1 MLIEADTHCH
11 SVASTHA
18 YSTIKELAQS
28 ASEIGL
34 KAFAITD
41 HGPASPDS
49 PHIWHFRNLKCLP
62 DTINGV
68 SVLKGA
74 EVNIVNY
81 TGKIDLDENELL
93 SLDWVIASMHTSVI
107 APAGIEEHSE
117 AYIKLAWNPY
127 VDVIGHCTT
136 SKFPFKYEKVL
147 RVFKECGKM
156 VEINESS
163 LLSEKSSAA
172 TVRDILLSCKRWE
185 IPIVVNSDCHY
196 CELIGKVDR
205 CARLIEETGFP
216 ERLIVNARMDRLIEY
231 IDNKRKLKSLGL

>member
-18 YSTIKELAQS
+18 YSTVRELAQC
-28 ASEIGL
+28 ASEAGL

-41 HGPASPDS
+41 HGPASPDA

-62 DTINGV
+62 DTISGV
-68 SVLKGA
+68 TVLKGA
-74 EVNIVNY
+74 EANVTSY
-81 TGKIDLDENELL
+81 TGKIDLEENELL
-93 SLDWVIASMHTSVI
+93 SLDWVIASMHTCVI

-136 SKFPFKYEKVL
+136 SEFPFKYEKVL

-163 LLSEKSSAA
+163 ILSGKSSAA
-172 TVRDILLSCKRWE
+172 TVTEILRDCKRWE

-196 CELIGKVDR
+196 CGLIGKVDF
-205 CARLIEETGFP
+205 CTKFIDDTGFP
-216 ERLIVNARMDRLIEY
+216 ERLVVNARMERLVEHIE
-231 IDNKRKLKSLGL
+231 NKRKLKSLGL